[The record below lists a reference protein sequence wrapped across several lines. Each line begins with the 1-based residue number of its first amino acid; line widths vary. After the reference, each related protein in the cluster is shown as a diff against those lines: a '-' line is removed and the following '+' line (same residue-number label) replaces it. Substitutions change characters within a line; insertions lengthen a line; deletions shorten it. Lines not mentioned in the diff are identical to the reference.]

1 MKRICRAALLATVL
15 CLPANRIIAADA
27 DPKADLKDLVSKIQT
42 KLREGKRAEA
52 DHAEELKAFDALLA
66 KYKGQKTDDV
76 AQIALMKALL
86 YVQVF
91 DNADKGKTLI
101 RRLKQDFP
109 ETKQAKGADD
119 LVASL
124 DKKAEAEKLRSSL
137 VKGSKFP
144 DFEAKD
150 LAGQPISLAKFK
162 GKVVL
167 LDFWATWCG
176 PCIGELP
183 NVKQAYEKHHARGFE
198 IVGISLDSQENKLT
212 SFLKQENMTWPQ
224 IFDGKGWQSAL
235 AQKYGINSIPATYL
249 LDGEGTI
256 IASNLRGP
264 ALEQAVAA
272 ALAGK

>member
-1 MKRICRAALLATVL
+1 MKQILFPVLLAAALL
-15 CLPANRIIAADA
+15 LPAARGAAADS
-27 DPKADLKDLVSKIQT
+27 DPKADLKVLVSKIQT
-42 KLREGKRAEA
+42 KLREGKRTEA
-52 DHAEELKAFDALLA
+52 DHADELKAFDALLA
-66 KYKGQKTDDV
+66 KYKDQKTDDV

-91 DNADKGKTLI
+91 DNADKGKAMI
-101 RRLKQDFP
+101 RQIKQDFP
-109 ETKQAKGADD
+109 DTKQGKGADD
-119 LVASL
+119 LIASL
-124 DKKAEAEKLRSSL
+124 DKKAAADKLRSTL
-137 VKGSKFP
+137 VKGAKFP
-144 DFEAKD
+144 DFEATD
-150 LAGQPISLAKFK
+150 LAGKPISLANFK

-198 IVGISLDSQENKLT
+198 IIGISLDTQESKLT
-212 SFLKQENMTWPQ
+212 SFLKKENMTWPQ

-264 ALEQAVAA
+264 ALEKAVAA
-272 ALAGK
+272 ALAGR